1 MMPPVLPRV
10 ALGDPVAVREC
21 IARYGGLVFSI
32 ARRFFSAPSDAEDAV
47 QEAFIELWR
56 SAAKFDPN
64 LGAEVTFVATVARR
78 RFIDRRRRS
87 ARQPPTELLD
97 EGLAAAASE
106 GRLAP
111 ELGAEAALCARALAQ
126 LRPEQQRVLGLIACQ
141 GLSHEEVAAA
151 TGMPLGTVK
160 AHARRGL
167 MQIRAALGEPPGQVA
182 RMEVV
187 T

>member
-1 MMPPVLPRV
+1 MLPPVLPRV
-10 ALGDPVAVREC
+10 ALGDPFAVREC

-32 ARRFFSAPSDAEDAV
+32 ARRFFAAPSDAEDAV

-56 SAAKFDPN
+56 SAARFDPN

-87 ARQPPTELLD
+87 ARQPMTEILD
-97 EGLAAAASE
+97 EGLAAAASTL
-106 GRLAP
+106 GP
-111 ELGAEAALCARALAQ
+111 ELGAEAALCARALGQ
-126 LRPEQQRVLGLIACQ
+126 LRPEQQRVLTLIACQ
-141 GLSHEEVAAA
+141 GMSHEEVATA

-167 MQIRAALGEPPGQVA
+167 MQIRAALGEPPAQVA

-187 T
+187 S